1 MFYVSKIFRQRMKK
15 VFNSTFL
22 LIFLFLFPIH
32 SYPFTLSERV
42 KEYTLD
48 NGLKVLMVERHQ
60 SPTVSLFICFKV
72 GSVDEGSGMTG
83 TAHLLEHMLFKGT
96 ETLGTK
102 NYTEEKKLLDLID
115 EKATLL
121 DQERMKG
128 EKADSK
134 KVESLTKEVRELE
147 SEHRK
152 FVVKDEVDSI
162 YLKNGAEGLNAM
174 TGNDTTTYVVS
185 LPSNRIELWARIESD
200 RILNPVLREFY
211 SEREVV
217 REERRQSYESQSDRK
232 LMEVFLAAA
241 FQAHPYRN
249 PIIGWDTDLGFL
261 KRGSTLNFFRSHYAP
276 NNAVIA
282 VVGDINPEEVLSLIK
297 RYFGR
302 IPAQPITFPPVT
314 PEPEQRGE
322 KRVKLVFDANPQ
334 LIIGYHKPTLPHF
347 DDYCFDV
354 IDAVLSQGRTSRLY
368 KRLVEKEKL
377 AVSVETANGLPGA
390 RYPNLFTIF
399 ATPRSPHTTRELEKA
414 IYQELE
420 RLKREKVS
428 ERELTKIK
436 NQLKTS
442 RIYRLQSNSG
452 IAHELAYNQTV
463 ANDWRYM
470 EKHLEII
477 EQITPQDIM
486 RTVREYLKEE
496 NRTVAELV
504 KKDRQQA
511 TGNRQ

>member
-1 MFYVSKIFRQRMKK
+1 VKKIF
-15 VFNSTFL
+15 STV
-22 LIFLFLFPIH
+22 FLFVFIFSFTTISH
-32 SYPFTLSERV
+32 PFTLSERV
-42 KEYTLD
+42 KEHTLE
-48 NGLKVLMVERHQ
+48 NGLTVLMVERHQ
-60 SPTVSLFICFKV
+60 SPTVALTICFKV
-72 GSVDEGSGMTG
+72 GSVDEGSGRTG

-102 NYTEEKKLLDLID
+102 NYAGEKKLLDQID

-128 EKADSK
+128 EKADPKKIEELSK
-134 KVESLTKEVRELE
+134 GIQELE
-147 SEHRK
+147 AEHRK
-152 FVVKDEVDSI
+152 FVVKDEIDSI
-162 YLKNGAEGLNAM
+162 YLKNGAENPNAM

-217 REERRQSYESQSDRK
+217 REERRQSYESQPDRK
-232 LMEVFLAAA
+232 LMEIFLATA
-241 FQAHPYRN
+241 FTAHPYRN
-249 PIIGWDTDLGFL
+249 PIIGWDSDLQFL
-261 KRGSTLNFFRSHYAP
+261 KRESTQQFFHSHYSP

-282 VVGDINPEEVLSLIK
+282 VVGDINPEEVLSLIRK
-297 RYFGR
+297 YFGR
-302 IPAQPITFPPVT
+302 IPPQYVTAPPIIS
-314 PEPEQRGE
+314 EPEQKGE
-322 KRVKLVFDANPQ
+322 RRVQLVFDASPE
-334 LIIGYHKPTLPHF
+334 LMIGYHKPTIPHF

-368 KRLVEKEKL
+368 KRLVEKAKL
-377 AVSVETANGLPGA
+377 AVSIETVNGLPGA
-390 RYPNLFTIF
+390 RYPNLFTIS
-399 ATPRSPHTTRELEKA
+399 ATPRAPHTTHELEKA

-420 RLKREKVS
+420 RLKREEVS

-436 NQLKTS
+436 NQLKAS

-470 EKHLEII
+470 EKHLETI
-477 EQITPQDIM
+477 EKITPQDIM
-486 RTVREYLKEE
+486 RVARQYLSEE

-504 KKDRQQA
+504 RKKEQGQGASNKGR
-511 TGNRQ
+511 